1 MHRGRRLRVRIGR
14 RSFTGAV
21 LHVGQ
26 DVAVL
31 RDSGGAD
38 VDIALA
44 AVTELLLHEPVPGA
58 GRARRRSVPATFAD
72 CLEGLE
78 ATGREVELGGADLD
92 PMLCRVL
99 VVARDHL
106 VLAPRPPSPE
116 RILAL
121 AAVGF
126 IVRR

>member
-1 MHRGRRLRVRIGR
+1 M
-14 RSFTGAV
+14 
-21 LHVGQ
+21 
-26 DVAVL
+26 
-31 RDSGGAD
+31 
-38 VDIALA
+38 A
-44 AVTELLLHEPVPGA
+44 AVTELMLHEPEPGA
-58 GRARRRSVPATFAD
+58 GRARRRTVPATFAD

-78 ATGREVELGGADLD
+78 ATGREVELGGVDLD